1 MTTKPVFSLDDAHDD
16 FGFSAVSEDELK
28 SLEKQLQKEV
38 TQKSKAL
45 EEVEKTYQGK
55 LEQLYKAVMPLLKN
69 LAKDSDKEY
78 IFWPNRAE
86 KMKEFISKVEKIV
99 ND

>member
-1 MTTKPVFSLDDAHDD
+1 MSNKPVMSLDDAFDD

-28 SLEKQLQKEV
+28 VIEKQLQQQV
-38 TQKSKAL
+38 TEKSKAL
-45 EEVEKTYQGK
+45 EEVEATYKGK
-55 LEQLYKAVMPLLKN
+55 LEQLYRTVIPLLKN

-78 IFWPNRAE
+78 IYWPNRTE
-86 KMKEFISKVEKIV
+86 KMQEFIRRVDAIV

>member
-1 MTTKPVFSLDDAHDD
+1 MSTKPVMSLDNAFDD

-28 SLEKQLQKEV
+28 VIEKQLQQQVNE
-38 TQKSKAL
+38 KSKAL
-45 EEVEKTYQGK
+45 EEVEKTYKDK
-55 LEQLYKAVMPLLKN
+55 LEQLYRCVIPLLKN

-78 IFWPNRAE
+78 IYWPNRTE
-86 KMKEFISKVEKIV
+86 KMQEFIKKVDAIV